1 MADIFERIL
10 MVKRSPI
17 FSEVNTEDLRIV
29 AREMEEAS
37 YFSGDRIF
45 NIDEYGDHMYI
56 IERGKVGISLQSI
69 KKPTEY
75 IATMDAGECFGE
87 MNLLDELPRSA
98 SAHAIEDTKLLS
110 LEKTKLRALII
121 NYPQLSM
128 GMLKGLSLRL
138 RGANLLRDNG
148 KK

>member
-1 MADIFERIL
+1 MADIFEKIL
-10 MVKRSPI
+10 MVKKSPI

-29 AREMEEAS
+29 AREMEEES

-56 IERGKVGISLQSI
+56 IENGKVGISLSSE
-69 KKPTEY
+69 KKPATF
-75 IATMDAGECFGE
+75 IATLETGECFGE

-98 SAHAIEDTKLLS
+98 SAHVLEDTKLLS

-138 RGANLLRDNG
+138 RGANTSRG
-148 KK
+148 SEK

>member
-10 MVKRSPI
+10 MVKKSPI

-37 YFSGDRIF
+37 YFAGDRIF

-56 IERGKVGISLQSI
+56 IEHGKVGISLQPT
-69 KKPTEY
+69 KNPTEF
-75 IATMDAGECFGE
+75 IAALSAGECFGE

-98 SAHAIEDTKLLS
+98 SAHALEDTKLLS
-110 LEKTKLRALII
+110 LEKTKFKALII

-138 RGANLLRDNG
+138 RGANTSTR
-148 KK
+148 